1 MSAVSAS
8 EDTIEDDDLED
19 IAFLQNALFVLDP
32 KRKKPRIDHRV
43 LPRNTRTK
51 YRHKEATHCIQ
62 RDYIGVVGD
71 PTTPLFKGKEFDTMF
86 RVSRGRFQRL
96 LEDIGNSGDPFY
108 LETRDCFGNEV
119 ASMEA
124 RILLPLKCL
133 AFGVPP
139 KTFRDYF
146 QMSKTFAR
154 ECCINFNRKVKEL
167 YQEEYLRFPTQ
178 ADLKAITKL
187 HRNVHKGVNGMFGSL
202 DCMHTFWK
210 NCPVAWQGS
219 YKGAKSKPSIVLEAI
234 SDHHLW
240 FWHCSYGY
248 AGTLNDINIFNLS
261 PLLERFMDGT
271 FQDIESAVT
280 PFEIAGQS
288 FDQLFIL
295 VDGIYPRYS
304 RFVKAIKEP
313 ITKREKRFT
322 TFQESARKD
331 IERAFGVLQCKFQA
345 MAKPIYIMD
354 MALIGEMVC
363 CCLILHNMC
372 VSDRVMAGD
381 VRAVYDPSNS
391 LEPEEE
397 EAIEYPSTVP
407 QECVELARE
416 RSKNKQTERAKT
428 CIRHADQNVRK
439 LLLQKQRW
447 CELKSLEEYLRLME
461 AIIDSLDG

>member
-1 MSAVSAS
+1 MSTVSAS

-178 ADLKAITKL
+178 ADLKAITESISRQLSLYKFCF
-187 HRNVHKGVNGMFGSL
+187 NNSQSDCGKG
-202 DCMHTFWK
+202 CHE
-210 NCPVAWQGS
+210 
-219 YKGAKSKPSIVLEAI
+219 GA
-234 SDHHLW
+234 
-240 FWHCSYGY
+240 
-248 AGTLNDINIFNLS
+248 
-261 PLLERFMDGT
+261 
-271 FQDIESAVT
+271 
-280 PFEIAGQS
+280 
-288 FDQLFIL
+288 
-295 VDGIYPRYS
+295 
-304 RFVKAIKEP
+304 
-313 ITKREKRFT
+313 
-322 TFQESARKD
+322 
-331 IERAFGVLQCKFQA
+331 
-345 MAKPIYIMD
+345 
-354 MALIGEMVC
+354 
-363 CCLILHNMC
+363 
-372 VSDRVMAGD
+372 
-381 VRAVYDPSNS
+381 
-391 LEPEEE
+391 EEE
-397 EAIEYPSTVP
+397 EGLAAGHSDGGDAVVVEGDVEVFVP
-407 QECVELARE
+407 
-416 RSKNKQTERAKT
+416 TEDDA
-428 CIRHADQNVRK
+428 Q
-439 LLLQKQRW
+439 W
-447 CELKSLEEYLRLME
+447 
-461 AIIDSLDG
+461 